1 MDWKKF
7 ISQTVGQEQLGNLT
21 DFVQDKTYSGNAPID
36 DFYNEVRIILSLG
49 SPSMTSTDWQGSMH
63 AIAIISST
71 ENYFRSIL
79 GKMITLCPH
88 SKKKAAE
95 NSINFGSVLWHP
107 NESIERGAFEHV
119 SFSDSKKIIE
129 MTRKYIGLELN
140 NSDLIPILNEFNKV
154 CELRHGIVH
163 SARILAGKNALM
175 LNLPS
180 SSKEQFITIGYGQL
194 QNIASICTTLIV
206 SYNQKLF
213 EIMVNRW
220 ATSWRDSTWT
230 TAIENEHFKK
240 IWNAFHSKVDMANNT
255 IPETGTWIKCKNLIK
270 AEYQL
275 S

>member
-1 MDWKKF
+1 MDWKKL

-21 DFVQDKTYSGNAPID
+21 DFVQDKMNSGNSPID
-36 DFYNEVRIILSLG
+36 DFYNEVRTILALSA
-49 SPSMTSTDWQGSMH
+49 PSMVSTDWHGSMN
-63 AIAIISST
+63 AIAIISTT

-79 GKMITLCPH
+79 GKMIIICPQ

-95 NSINFGSVLWHP
+95 NNINFGSVLWHP

-129 MTRKYIGLELN
+129 MTRKYIGTELN
-140 NSDLIPILNEFNKV
+140 KSDLVPILNEFNKI

-175 LNLPS
+175 LDLPS
-180 SSKEQFITIGYGQL
+180 SNKEQFITIGYGQL
-194 QNIASICTTLIV
+194 QKIASICTTLVV

-213 EIMVNRW
+213 EVMANRW
-220 ATSWRDSTWT
+220 ATSWRNPTWT
-230 TAIENEHFKK
+230 TEIENEYFKK
-240 IWNAFHSKVDMANNT
+240 TWRIFHSKIDKANNT
-255 IPETGTWIKCKNLIK
+255 IPESGSWVKCKNLIK
-270 AEYQL
+270 TEYQL

>member
-7 ISQTVGQEQLGNLT
+7 ISQSVGQEQLGNLA
-21 DFVQDKTYSGNAPID
+21 DFVQDKINSENAPID
-36 DFYNEVRIILSLG
+36 DFYNEIRTILALG
-49 SPSMTSTDWQGSMH
+49 SPDMTSTDWHGPMN

-71 ENYFRSIL
+71 ENYFRTLL
-79 GKMITLCPH
+79 GKMIIICPE

-95 NSINFGSVLWHP
+95 NNINFGSVLWHP
-107 NESIERGAFEHV
+107 HESIERGAFEHV

-140 NSDLIPILNEFNKV
+140 KSDLVPILKEFNKV

-175 LNLPS
+175 LDLPS
-180 SSKEQFITIGYGQL
+180 SNKAQFITIGYGQL
-194 QNIASICTTLIV
+194 QNIASICTTLVV

-213 EIMVNRW
+213 EVMAKRW
-220 ATSWRDSTWT
+220 ATSWRNSNWT
-230 TAIENEHFKK
+230 TQIENEYFKK
-240 IWNAFHSKVDMANNT
+240 IWNIFYSKIDKSNNA
-255 IPETGTWIKCKNLIK
+255 IPESGTWVKCKNLIK